1 MDKINQNI
9 PALHDIS
16 NHTEYV
22 LLRFMFVLIL
32 ALKTFLIVIHHTVYG
47 INA

>member
-22 LLRFMFVLIL
+22 LLRFIL
-32 ALKTFLIVIHHTVYG
+32 VLKTFLIVIHHTVYG